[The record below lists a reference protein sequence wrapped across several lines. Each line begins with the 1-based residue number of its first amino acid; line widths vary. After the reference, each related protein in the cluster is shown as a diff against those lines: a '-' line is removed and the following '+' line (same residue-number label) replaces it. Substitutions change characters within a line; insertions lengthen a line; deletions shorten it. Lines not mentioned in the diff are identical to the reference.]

1 MKKYFYFLVCAIL
14 ASSCQ
19 VSETIYLNEDGSG
32 KVEVV
37 ELRDEYSY
45 MQIAGA
51 NYSKE
56 EKYVD
61 TSYAFSEVV
70 LKYNDTF
77 LKLTKPEQELFI
89 TYNDVNVHIKKSSY
103 DKEFRTV
110 ITQSFDK
117 IEAVPDLYKTEDY
130 ADDLENNYALTAEK
144 HYFKVSYD
152 FDRTVFKRV
161 VKITNVEELEK
172 ASGRID
178 TLKTQVSKFN
188 LVQTYTLNYHFPRKI
203 ISVSNTDAKISADKK
218 SLSLQF
224 FLTDC
229 LQNPESTALEVVL
242 ENGL

>member
-1 MKKYFYFLVCAIL
+1 MKKYFYFLIVGTL
-14 ASSCQ
+14 LSNCQ

-32 KVEVV
+32 KIEVV
-37 ELRDEYSY
+37 ELRDEHSY

-61 TSYAFSEVV
+61 TSYAFSDVV

-77 LKLTKPEQELFI
+77 LKFTKPEQELF
-89 TYNDVNVHIKKSSY
+89 TKYNGVNLHVKKSSY

-110 ITQSFDK
+110 ITQSFNN
-117 IEAVPDLYKTEDY
+117 IETVPDLYKTEDY

-144 HYFKVSYD
+144 HYYKVSYG
-152 FDRTVFKRV
+152 FDGTVFKRI
-161 VKITNVEELEK
+161 VKIIDVEGLEK

-188 LVQTYTLNYHFPRKI
+188 VVQTYTLNYHFPRKI
-203 ISVSNTDAKISADKK
+203 KSVSNTDAKISTDKK
-218 SLSLQF
+218 SLSLQLL
-224 FLTDC
+224 LTDTM
-229 LQNPESTALEVVL
+229 QNPESTSLEVVL
-242 ENGL
+242 ENDL

>member
-1 MKKYFYFLVCAIL
+1 MIVGTLL
-14 ASSCQ
+14 SNCQ

-32 KVEVV
+32 KIEVV
-37 ELRDEYSY
+37 ELRDEHSY

-61 TSYAFSEVV
+61 TSYAFSDVV

-77 LKLTKPEQELFI
+77 LKFTKPEQELF
-89 TYNDVNVHIKKSSY
+89 TKYNGVNLHVKKSSY

-110 ITQSFDK
+110 ITQSFNN
-117 IEAVPDLYKTEDY
+117 IETVPDLYKTEDY

-144 HYFKVSYD
+144 HYYKVSYG
-152 FDRTVFKRV
+152 FDGTVFKRI
-161 VKITNVEELEK
+161 VKIIDVEGLEK

-188 LVQTYTLNYHFPRKI
+188 VVQTYTLNYHFPRKI
-203 ISVSNTDAKISADKK
+203 KSVSNTDAKISTDKK
-218 SLSLQF
+218 SLSLQLL
-224 FLTDC
+224 LTDTM
-229 LQNPESTALEVVL
+229 QNPESTSLEVVL
-242 ENGL
+242 ENDL

>member
-1 MKKYFYFLVCAIL
+1 MKKYFYFVIVGTLL
-14 ASSCQ
+14 SNCQ

-32 KVEVV
+32 KIEVV
-37 ELRDEYSY
+37 ELRDEHSY

-51 NYSKE
+51 NYFKE

-61 TSYAFSEVV
+61 TSYAFSDVV

-77 LKLTKPEQELFI
+77 LKFTKPEQELFT
-89 TYNDVNVHIKKSSY
+89 TYNDVNVHVKKSSY

-110 ITQSFDK
+110 ITQSFNK

-144 HYFKVSYD
+144 HYYKVSYG
-152 FDRTVFKRV
+152 FDGTVFKRI
-161 VKITNVEELEK
+161 VKITDVEGLEK

-178 TLKTQVSKFN
+178 TLKTQVAKFN

-203 ISVSNTDAKISADKK
+203 KSVSNTDAKISTDKK
-218 SLSLQF
+218 SLSLQLL
-224 FLTDC
+224 LTDTI
-229 LQNPESTALEVVL
+229 QNPESTALVVVL
-242 ENGL
+242 ENDL

>member
-1 MKKYFYFLVCAIL
+1 MKKYFYFLIVGTL
-14 ASSCQ
+14 LSNCQ

-32 KVEVV
+32 KIEVV
-37 ELRDEYSY
+37 ELRDEHSY

-61 TSYAFSEVV
+61 TSYAFSDVV

-77 LKLTKPEQELFI
+77 LKFTKPEQELFT
-89 TYNDVNVHIKKSSY
+89 TYNDVNVHVKKSSY

-110 ITQSFDK
+110 ITQSFNK

-144 HYFKVSYD
+144 HYYKVSYG
-152 FDRTVFKRV
+152 FDGTVFKRI
-161 VKITNVEELEK
+161 VKITDVEGLEK
-172 ASGRID
+172 TAGQID

-188 LVQTYTLNYHFPRKI
+188 LVQTYTLNYYFPRKI
-203 ISVSNTDAKISADKK
+203 KSVSNTDAKISTDKK
-218 SLSLQF
+218 SLSLQLL
-224 FLTDC
+224 LTDTM
-229 LQNPESTALEVVL
+229 QNPESTALEVVL
-242 ENGL
+242 ENDL